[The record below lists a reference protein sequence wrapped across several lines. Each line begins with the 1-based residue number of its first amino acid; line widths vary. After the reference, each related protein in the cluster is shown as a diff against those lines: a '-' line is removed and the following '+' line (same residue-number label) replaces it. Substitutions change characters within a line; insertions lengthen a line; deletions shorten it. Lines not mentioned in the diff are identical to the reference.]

1 MVLMLRNGGHA
12 LTKTAQGKCCT
23 SGADGEAVTEARF
36 ISGCNA
42 NGGFVGPDE
51 VFGGC

>member
-1 MVLMLRNGGHA
+1 MLIEM
-12 LTKTAQGKCCT
+12 TQGKCCT

-36 ISGCNA
+36 ISGCNN
-42 NGGFVGPDE
+42 NGGSVGPNE